1 MKLKVLIAA
10 VAVLVLAVVAVLLIR
25 DGDEAKIRRV
35 FAAVEEDVAKEI
47 PMLTLALRIKSVSE
61 RVADPC
67 RFVFEENE
75 QDVSISRNNFGE
87 ILAYYLRSMSKFRV
101 SFRDLEISV
110 QGDRADVKGTA
121 DFTGSDSVPCIGG
134 PMVRRF
140 QTRMSRANGKWR
152 YTEVLAL

>member
-1 MKLKVLIAA
+1 
-10 VAVLVLAVVAVLLIR
+10 
-25 DGDEAKIRRV
+25 
-35 FAAVEEDVAKEI
+35 
-47 PMLTLALRIKSVSE
+47 MLTLALRIKSVSE

-110 QGDRADVKGTA
+110 QGDRADVKGSA